1 MKFFVSG
8 KAGFENDARAAMK
21 SLRDA
26 GHDITFDWTTIG
38 NLKPYDINITAS
50 QEAAIKESS
59 GVKEADVL
67 VVITHNNGI
76 GIYVELG
83 IALGVG
89 IPVRIITN
97 EESRSMFFHHPL
109 VRKVSSIEEVI
120 KEFS

>member
-8 KAGFENDARAAMK
+8 KTGVENDARAAMK
-21 SLRDA
+21 RLRDA
-26 GHDITFDWTTIG
+26 GHDITFDWTNIG
-38 NLKPYDINITAS
+38 LLKPYDINATAS

-67 VVITHNNGI
+67 VVIIHNNGV
-76 GIYVELG
+76 GMYVELG

-89 IPVRIITN
+89 IPVRIVTK
-97 EESRSMFFHHPL
+97 EESRSIFFHHPL